1 MGFIYKITNTI
12 NGKMYI
18 GETQSKDPLIRWRR
32 HLSAIKSGRGCP
44 LLGKAI
50 NKYGVDKFKFEVL
63 IICFDSDTK
72 KWEVEY
78 IKKYNTKTPNGYNG
92 NDGGCPG
99 ANFTGKHHTEETKEK
114 LRQITKKQ
122 FETEESRI
130 KRGELVK
137 KGMVGVN
144 IGERLRASEK
154 WKEYV
159 EKKQIDGY
167 SDITRQ
173 RISESLKNTLKSA
186 DIRKKLSETMTKIN
200 GKAVI
205 QYSLDGVELNRYDT
219 IVRASKATSISRA
232 SISLAV
238 NGYNKTSGGF
248 IWKFDN
254 A

>member
-78 IKKYNTKTPNGYNG
+78 IKKYNTKAPNGYNG
-92 NDGGCPG
+92 NDGGSPG
-99 ANFTGKHHTEETKEK
+99 ANFTGKHHTDETKEK

-137 KGMVGVN
+137 KGMVAVN
-144 IGERLRASEK
+144 IGERLRLSEK

-159 EKKQIDGY
+159 ENKKINGY

-173 RISESLKNTLKSA
+173 RISESLKNKLQSEDA
-186 DIRKKLSETMTKIN
+186 RKKLSETMTKIN
-200 GKAVI
+200 GRAVI
-205 QYSLDGVELNRYDT
+205 QYSLDGIELNRYDT
-219 IVRASKATSISRA
+219 VLRAAVANNMKRTTISA
-232 SISLAV
+232 ML
-238 NGYNKTSGGF
+238 NGHSKTSGGF